1 VKINN
6 PFMLITLFL
15 LLLLNVE
22 LKADSLPE
30 ILATGTPYDQYNKV
44 GYDVLLIEYLSTSN
58 SKIFVLASKVTRV
71 DNSYLP
77 NLNGAYKCSDFMLD
91 QVMNDYYDNWDSKY
105 INGDRRF
112 LNYNYFRKGL
122 VIFSTKSTSVIN
134 RYICVPHNLVKKFI
148 KNDNTLSNKK
158 NKLFTFFEK
167 HGIQRKIYV
176 EKKSLLNIRAFPVE
190 RLDLDSDENPS

>member
-1 VKINN
+1 MKTNN
-6 PFMLITLFL
+6 FLRLIALTSLFSFNTVL
-15 LLLLNVE
+15 H
-22 LKADSLPE
+22 ADDLPE
-30 ILATGTPYDQYNKV
+30 ILATGTLYDKYNYTK
-44 GYDVLLIEYLSTSN
+44 YDVLLIKYSSTSN
-58 SKIFVLASKVTRV
+58 VHNFLEATKITMV
-71 DNSYLP
+71 DNSYEP
-77 NLNGAYKCSDFMLD
+77 NLNTIYKCSDFMLD